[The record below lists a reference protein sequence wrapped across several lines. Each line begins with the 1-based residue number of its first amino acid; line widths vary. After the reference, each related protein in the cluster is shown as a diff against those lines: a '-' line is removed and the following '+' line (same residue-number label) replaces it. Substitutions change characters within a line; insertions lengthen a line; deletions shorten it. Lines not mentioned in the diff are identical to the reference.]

1 MFDDIL
7 VAIPAFNEE
16 KNIFETVSKIK
27 EKFKYIIVIDNCS
40 TDSTYEKIKNL
51 QIYKARHLYNL
62 GKSLSMKTSLE
73 FAVKKNFEY
82 IAYIDADGQHDTE
95 DLIKVCKMIR
105 NKNLDAVI
113 GYRQDLIKLNLKKR
127 IGTIIL
133 EKIFTFLYS
142 KRIYDI
148 QSGLRVLRTNVAK
161 KIDWKS
167 KNLTHYF
174 ADAEITCNLV
184 KNNYN
189 FTQIP
194 IRTIKSDD
202 YKGMNIVQGIC
213 LIFFLFYWKVF
224 RR

>member
-16 KNIFETVSKIK
+16 KKIFKTVSKIK

-51 QIYKARHLYNL
+51 QIYKARHLHNL

-82 IAYIDADGQHDTE
+82 IAYIDADGQHETE
-95 DLIKVCKMIR
+95 DLIKICKMIK

-113 GYRQDLIKLNLKKR
+113 GFRQDLIKLNLKKR
-127 IGTIIL
+127 IGTILL
-133 EKIFTFLYS
+133 EKIFAILYRRS
-142 KRIYDI
+142 IYDI
-148 QSGLRVLRTNVAK
+148 QSGLRVLKTKVAK

-167 KNLTHYF
+167 KNLMHYF
-174 ADAEITCNLV
+174 ADAEITCILT
-184 KNNYN
+184 KYNYN
-189 FTQIP
+189 FDQIP
-194 IRTIKSDD
+194 IKTIKSEE
-202 YKGMNIVQGIC
+202 YKGMNILQGIC
-213 LIFFLFYWKVF
+213 LIYFLFYWRIF
-224 RR
+224 R

>member
-16 KNIFETVSKIK
+16 KKIFKTVSKIK

-51 QIYKARHLYNL
+51 QIYKARHLHNL

-82 IAYIDADGQHDTE
+82 IAYIDADGQHETQ
-95 DLIKVCKMIR
+95 DLIKICKMIK

-113 GYRQDLIKLNLKKR
+113 GFRQDLIKLNLKKR
-127 IGTIIL
+127 IGTILL
-133 EKIFTFLYS
+133 EKIFAILYRRS
-142 KRIYDI
+142 IYDI
-148 QSGLRVLRTNVAK
+148 QSGLRVLKTNVAK

-167 KNLTHYF
+167 KNLMHYF
-174 ADAEITCNLV
+174 ADAEITCILT
-184 KNNYN
+184 KYNYN
-189 FTQIP
+189 FDQIP
-194 IRTIKSDD
+194 IKTIKSEE
-202 YKGMNIVQGIC
+202 YKGMNILQGIC
-213 LIFFLFYWKVF
+213 LIYFLFYWRIF
-224 RR
+224 R

>member
-16 KNIFETVSKIK
+16 KKIFKTVSKIK

-51 QIYKARHLYNL
+51 QIYKARHLHNL

-82 IAYIDADGQHDTE
+82 IAYIDADGQHETQ
-95 DLIKVCKMIR
+95 DLIKICKMIK

-113 GYRQDLIKLNLKKR
+113 GFRQDLIKLNLKKR
-127 IGTIIL
+127 IGTILL
-133 EKIFTFLYS
+133 EKIFAILYRRS
-142 KRIYDI
+142 IYDI
-148 QSGLRVLRTNVAK
+148 QSGLRVLKTKVAK

-167 KNLTHYF
+167 KNLMHYF
-174 ADAEITCNLV
+174 ADAEITCILT
-184 KNNYN
+184 KYNYN
-189 FTQIP
+189 FDQIP
-194 IRTIKSDD
+194 IKTIKSEE
-202 YKGMNIVQGIC
+202 YKGMNILQGIC
-213 LIFFLFYWKVF
+213 LIYFLFYWRIF
-224 RR
+224 R